1 MIDNRREPGNE
12 TDRKGLTVAVE
23 FPRTKIENL
32 SVSRLLMG
40 TNWWLGYSHTT
51 SAKDKEIVRTC
62 TAERIAE
69 MIEVYLASGVDTL
82 MAPMPSPALQKAI
95 QMAQDKTGRK
105 VIYLVTPSLNLAGD
119 AKADDENRRTF
130 DQCAQ
135 LGCAVCMP
143 HTSSTDAL
151 VDRVTHTIR
160 SMDKYCRMIREAG
173 MIPGLSTHMPETPV
187 YADESGLDVATYIQ
201 IYNAMGFLM
210 QIEVDWVHRMIW
222 QCQKPVITIK
232 PLAVNK
238 LLPLVGLAF
247 NWSTI
252 RDQDMVCVGT
262 SSPDEVREIIE
273 LSLSILER
281 RTPEVQLQRTRSK
294 ASVEKKQ

>member
-1 MIDNRREPGNE
+1 MIDDCQEPGNE

-32 SVSRLLMG
+32 SVSRLIMG
-40 TNWWLGYSHTT
+40 TNWWLGYSHT
-51 SAKDKEIVRTC
+51 SQAKDKEIVRTC

-69 MIEVYLASGVDTL
+69 MIGTYLAAGVDTL
-82 MAPMPSPALQKAI
+82 MAPLPVGNLWEGI
-95 QMAQDKTGRK
+95 QRAQDKTGRK

-119 AKADDENRRTF
+119 PKADDENRRTF

-160 SMDKYCRMIREAG
+160 GMDKFCRMIREAG
-173 MIPGLSTHMPETPV
+173 MIPGLSTHMPEAPV
-187 YADESGLDVATYIQ
+187 YADESGLDVATYIH
-201 IYNAMGFLM
+201 IYNAIGFLM
-210 QIEVDWVHRMIW
+210 LIEVDWAHRMIW

-232 PLAVNK
+232 PLAVNR

-252 RDQDMVCVGT
+252 RDQDMVCIGT
-262 SSPDEVREIIE
+262 STPDEAREVIE
-273 LSLSILER
+273 ISLSILER
-281 RTPEVQLQRTRSK
+281 RTSEVQLQRTRSK
-294 ASVEKKQ
+294 ASVERKK